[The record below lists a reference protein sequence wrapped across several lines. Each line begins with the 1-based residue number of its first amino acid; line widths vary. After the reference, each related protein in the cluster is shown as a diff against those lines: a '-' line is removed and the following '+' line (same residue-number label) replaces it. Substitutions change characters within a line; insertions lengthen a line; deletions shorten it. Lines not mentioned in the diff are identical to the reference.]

1 MVSKKFLAAFI
12 LALLAVSVYV
22 MGGGVVSLAQA
33 SVFSLMRMFAAY
45 IFALVFSLF
54 FGILMGHNERAF
66 RFLLPIMDIL
76 QSIPILG
83 FLPLAVI
90 FLISIPVIG
99 SEAATIFLIFT
110 CMVWSTLFNIIE
122 GIRTIPQNVRDT
134 AQLFSVKGA
143 KYLTNVVFPAIY
155 PALVSG
161 SMAGWGGGWY
171 FLVVGEFTTFGGV
184 EHEVFGIGS
193 FIAESAYAG
202 DIVLSLI
209 GIWALAAMVLAI
221 NTFVWTPLLH
231 HARKYQYG
239 SQIEAEEEE
248 EIVPEVVEDI
258 GEKFTGTFEGI
269 FSKIDGI
276 ITGIGIGPE
285 AKEFR
290 QNYIF
295 YLFLVSIVV
304 GCLIL
309 LFVLYP
315 AQSIGPIELIGNSLS
330 SITRILIAY
339 FIALTWTVLAGLL
352 IERKRWL
359 LKYLVPLFDVGQS
372 IPAVAVFPI
381 IVVVLI
387 ALLSGVLGSGPAIEI
402 ASILLLLTGMQWYLM
417 FNIIR
422 AIKTM
427 PRETVELGGLLQLK
441 YGQKLRHIIIPVML
455 PAIIAGS
462 IEAIGGGW
470 NATIVSESIVYN
482 NIAFSPETG
491 GLGYLLSNATAAGN
505 IVMVGISV
513 LAMITIIILTDK
525 LIWSRALK
533 KASKYSFSE

>member
-12 LALLAVSVYV
+12 LALLTASFYV
-22 MGGGVVSLAQA
+22 MGEGMVSLAQA
-33 SVFSLMRMFAAY
+33 SVFSLMRMSAAY
-45 IFALVFSLF
+45 ILALLFSLF
-54 FGILMGHNERAF
+54 FGILMGHNEKAF
-66 RFLLPIMDIL
+66 RFLLPIMDVL

-83 FLPLAVI
+83 FLPLAVV
-90 FLISIPVIG
+90 FLISIPAIG

-110 CMVWSTLFNIIE
+110 CMVWSTLFNVIE

-134 AQLFSVKGA
+134 ARLFSVKGA

-155 PALVSG
+155 PPLVSG

-184 EHEVFGIGS
+184 QHEVFGIGS
-193 FIAESAYAG
+193 FIAEYAYAG

-221 NTFVWTPLLH
+221 NTFVWTPLLQ

-258 GEKFTGTFEGI
+258 GEKFAGIFERI

-276 ITGIGIGPE
+276 ITGMGIGPE
-285 AKEFR
+285 TKEFR
-290 QNYIF
+290 QNYLF
-295 YLFLVSIVV
+295 YLFLISVV
-304 GCLIL
+304 AGCLIL
-309 LFVLYP
+309 MLVLYP
-315 AQSIGPIELIGNSLS
+315 AESIGPVELLGNSLS
-330 SITRILIAY
+330 SITRIVIAY
-339 FIALTWTVLAGLL
+339 SIALTWTILAGLL

-359 LKYLVPLFDVGQS
+359 LKYLVPVFDVGQS

-387 ALLSGVLGSGPAIEI
+387 ALLSGVLGSGPAIEM

-427 PRETVELGGLLQLK
+427 PRETIELGGLLRLK
-441 YGQKLRHIIIPVML
+441 YGQKLRHIIIPAMF

-505 IVMVGISV
+505 IVMVAVSV
-513 LAMITIIILTDK
+513 LAMVTIIILTDK
-525 LIWSRALK
+525 IIWSQALK